1 MLSMYNFISTNDA
14 LQGCHKCCQ
23 KFPPSL
29 RLQPATHAALV
40 GTTLYVIP
48 REIPVKKAHGSW
60 WQKEELHGSEICRG
74 AKVIQK
80 SAGFLVKEGLSCV
93 VSRAATAPKTTQL
106 SPSLTRKTY

>member
-80 SAGFLVKEGLSCV
+80 SAGFFSQGRAKLRGF
-93 VSRAATAPKTTQL
+93 SRRNGAENHAI
-106 SPSLTRKTY
+106 